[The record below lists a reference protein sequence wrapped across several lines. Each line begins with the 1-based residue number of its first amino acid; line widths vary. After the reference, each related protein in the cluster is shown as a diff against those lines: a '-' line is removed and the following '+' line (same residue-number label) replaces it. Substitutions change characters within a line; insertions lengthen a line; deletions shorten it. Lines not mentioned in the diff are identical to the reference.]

1 VEGEQV
7 MGVAAAGRG
16 PKAPVYAAADCRRP
30 PYLDDGLQTWIDAKG
45 CAADGSRCVAS
56 PCRAGDELAL
66 PKGPNEAN
74 LNFADPFIQG
84 SVG

>member
-1 VEGEQV
+1 VEGRQV

-16 PKAPVYAAADCRRP
+16 PKAPVHAAADCRP
-30 PYLDDGLQTWIDAKG
+30 PYLDDGLQTSINAKG
-45 CAADGSRCVAS
+45 RAADGSRCVVS

-74 LNFADPFIQG
+74 VNFADPFIQG